1 MYDVRSISPG
11 RTTPSKPERMSRVA
25 GCIAARMLLTMFSGL
40 NVDPNVSWYD
50 AAAPSPTTRRF
61 WKLTP
66 SSRSLISDSDALCER
81 QTVAAKWDDWSAH
94 LLMTSRSFFSK
105 SNGAESE
112 ARV

>member
-25 GCIAARMLLTMFSGL
+25 GCIAARMLLTIFSGL
-40 NVDPNVSWYD
+40 SVDPNVSWYD

-66 SSRSLISDSDALCER
+66 SSRILISDSDALR
-81 QTVAAKWDDWSAH
+81 VLQTMVGKREGRSAH